1 MDCFAALAMT
11 VWRERARQINPTR
24 NSIPIYGNRVK
35 PLNKKYFAFSEVE
48 IKLYELHPVP
58 LRGASAIVTNEGR
71 VAVDAGRADKRTAR
85 ERAAKSCGPDAP
97 MLASTV
103 ATVQGSPGRARSKP

>member
-11 VWRERARQINPTR
+11 VWRERARQINPTP

-48 IKLYELHPVP
+48 IKLYELHPVR

-71 VAVDAGRADKRTAR
+71 VAMDA
-85 ERAAKSCGPDAP
+85 EAP
-97 MLASTV
+97 WTNGVEAYGKDVWS
-103 ATVQGSPGRARSKP
+103 